1 MTEQGEK
8 EMPTIMAA
16 RHNADEL
23 MSRYRIKSSEA
34 LDMNAQICGWE
45 SWEHMSEDLRGNKH
59 YPLSS
64 YKERLIAVELGLNL
78 LSGQGEVMRRE
89 DNLIHHTLGN
99 VLNIE
104 GSSSDLWHGRTAQWV
119 EACLSASLM
128 LHEVRG
134 VSMSADSLYQS
145 FSLQNFCLL
154 VRAVKH
160 GEISGEPA
168 EILLRQADALPGFS
182 VSHAVRYEEQPQRTK
197 EAAGFA
203 SMIVTKKLYHI
214 ISEGRAMTDDMIKA
228 VDF

>member
-45 SWEHMSEDLRGNKH
+45 SWEHMSEDLIGNRH
-59 YPLSS
+59 YPATS

-78 LSGQGEVMRRE
+78 LSEQGEVIRRE
-89 DNLIHHTLGN
+89 ENLIHHVLGN
-99 VLNIE
+99 VLDII
-104 GSSSDLWHGRTAQWV
+104 SSSPDLWNGRAAQWT

-128 LHEVRG
+128 LHQVRG
-134 VSMSADSLYQS
+134 VSMSADSLYKS
-145 FSLQNFCLL
+145 FSLQHFCLL
-154 VRAVKH
+154 LRAVKH

-182 VSHAVRYEEQPQRTK
+182 VSHAVRYEEQPQKTK